1 MRKKKPIN
9 IIIITL
15 TIIAIILMALSF
27 LHVPKPKN
35 KETNDRLLQNNL
47 YTESNNTSNYSEQ
60 NNKIYNTKGIP
71 VLYYHSIR
79 PTEDNELILSPEK
92 LKEQLSFLKSEG
104 YTSLTLSEFSSYILN
119 NAPIPEKSFLITFD
133 DGYMDNYDYAFPI
146 LKELNMKATIFCTT
160 FKLDGSYYLSSEALK
175 EMSNY
180 GIDIQSHT
188 VNHDDLS
195 SLSYTDQIDTL
206 KNSKSYLE
214 NLLNKEIYAIAYPF
228 GNINEETLK
237 ATKEAGYTLG
247 FITSTGL
254 SKPSNNPLQLKR
266 IYVSSKYTLD
276 VFKDIFYNTI
286 NS

>member
-276 VFKDIFYNTI
+276 VFKDIFYNTV

>member
-1 MRKKKPIN
+1 
-9 IIIITL
+9 
-15 TIIAIILMALSF
+15 MALSF

-276 VFKDIFYNTI
+276 VFKDIFYNTV